1 MKAAS
6 FLTFIGSSL
15 AVSSTGTA
23 TDKRSESGHL
33 NHFIPNG
40 IPSVRLGDLKL
51 PDGQPISEGLP
62 IPSDLPVPI
71 GLPNKTTPLP
81 FPGSIESDAPG
92 NKSIHHRRQLFGMT
106 ENGVTMSTGCQ
117 PLTFI
122 FARGTGEPGNMG
134 IVVGPPVASAL
145 RSLTGSK
152 VAVQGVNYD
161 ASVMVCPNLYF
172 LHSHMDTDF
181 HRYRAT
187 LPQVLT
193 ADPSW
198 HNTSNKLYRSVQRQR
213 SCLVDTPRARWL
225 YTMRRMVSL
234 LAK

>member
-1 MKAAS
+1 MKVAL
-6 FLTFIGSSL
+6 FLTLIGSSL
-15 AVSSTGTA
+15 AISSTP
-23 TDKRSESGHL
+23 TDQGSNSDHL

-51 PDGQPISEGLP
+51 PDGQPMSEGLP

-71 GLPNKTTPLP
+71 GLPNTTTPFS

-152 VAVQGVNYD
+152 VAIQGVNYD
-161 ASVMVCPNLYF
+161 ASVMVCPSLYF
-172 LHSHMDTDF
+172 PHIHT
-181 HRYRAT
+181 
-187 LPQVLT
+187 
-193 ADPSW
+193 
-198 HNTSNKLYRSVQRQR
+198 
-213 SCLVDTPRARWL
+213 
-225 YTMRRMVSL
+225 
-234 LAK
+234 